1 MLEKKIQLALSRPGS
16 FSFHDNEISAES
28 ILDNLA
34 SLNSTKQNGATIFHD
49 GDVPNTANTRVK
61 VYKTGHMAFYND
73 EGRRF
78 LGTDPGGH
86 PLHEAKWS
94 KDPATGETYLELAR
108 MQLDSLQWVGIKP
121 QSRTFESQINIKGQ
135 PGWEDMTLDF
145 LREKAAE
152 VWRVPVSEVNY
163 FYKEDSLVP
172 LGDGKYKV
180 KLTKDSLYALPDG
193 SFDGRKIFF
202 SFLSKVNWARLDIIP
217 VVELFQSTLPGSG
230 GAVFE
235 FIWGI
240 YEDQSREKPLDTLRY
255 RGLPTYPSNAAYN
268 IFASFFIP
276 KAPGGEKDILR
287 IFMDTNRSHEVTWSP
302 QPNPPWRYFNHESK
316 LCLTIQGG
324 HLYKVTRY
332 DETNPI
338 PYINRSIG
346 GKPSCQR
353 EIQVGVNFFTLIDDQ
368 ERKEFSFHPDWK
380 ILPQTDLPAKIPEYA
395 FNWKWFF
402 NGFPP
407 QTDNIKSIYTVP
419 LYPEGNAEIDE
430 PALQPLALD
439 QIIYYMEMAPG
450 MPAKLE
456 KVESVLVH
464 TFDMSIAGCID
475 CTHEREYTIL
485 FSDPEL
491 AQKNA
496 CQLWDY
502 AAKRKE
508 LDNLKK
514 VSFLPEK
521 EHLEEV
527 YNDKYGM
534 IFKWIPMFYFQDRGV
549 CEQILASSVRALLPD
564 GILFLVG
571 PRAIKGLFDHYGLDC
586 LYGDLI
592 MNMPFYRQH
601 LKLCPENLINQDITV
616 FLAEKH
622 NSSGTK
628 KESEAELSTPS
639 SDSKTEP
646 QVNTVSEPIIPLRNF
661 DREN

>member
-1 MLEKKIQLALSRPGS
+1 MLAEKIRLALSRPGS
-16 FSFHDNEISAES
+16 FSFDGNEASASS
-28 ILDNLA
+28 ILDRLDQMNK
-34 SLNSTKQNGATIFHD
+34 TKQNGATLFHTQD
-49 GDVPNTANTRVK
+49 APSIANTRVK
-61 VYKTGHMAFYND
+61 VYPTGHMAFYND

-86 PLHEAKWS
+86 PLHEAKWGKNPS
-94 KDPATGETYLELAR
+94 TGGTCLEAAR
-108 MQLDSLQWVGIKP
+108 MQLDALQWVGIRP
-121 QSRTFESQINIKGQ
+121 QARTFQSQIDIKGQ

-163 FYKEDSLVP
+163 FYDEGNLVP
-172 LGDGKYKV
+172 LGDGKYNV

-193 SFDGRKIFF
+193 NFEGRKIFL
-202 SFLSKVNWARLDIIP
+202 SFMFQVNWARLDIIP
-217 VVELFQSTLPGSG
+217 VVELFQSTIPGSG

-240 YEDQSREKPLDTLRY
+240 YEDQSREEALDTLRY
-255 RGLPTYPSNAAYN
+255 RGLPTYPSTAAYN

-276 KAPGGEKDILR
+276 KAPKGEEDILKV
-287 IFMDTNRSHEVTWSP
+287 FMDPNRSHEVTWSP
-302 QPNPPWRYFNHESK
+302 QPNPPWRYFNDDSK
-316 LCLTIQGG
+316 LCLTIHNG
-324 HLYKVTRY
+324 HIYKVTCY

-346 GKPSCQR
+346 GNPSCQR
-353 EIQVGVNFFTLIDDQ
+353 EIQVAVNSFTLIDGQ
-368 ERKEFSFHPDWK
+368 KNKAIPFHVDWNVS
-380 ILPQTDLPAKIPEYA
+380 PQTDLPAKIPEYA

-407 QTDNIKSIYTVP
+407 QVDKIKSIYTVP
-419 LYPEGNAEIDE
+419 FYPEGKTEIDE
-430 PALQPLALD
+430 PALQPMALD

-456 KVESVLVH
+456 KVERVLVH
-464 TFDMSIAGCID
+464 TFDMVIAGCID

-485 FSDPEL
+485 YSDPEL

-496 CQLWDY
+496 YQLWDY
-502 AAKRKE
+502 AAKRKQ

-549 CEQILASSVRALLPD
+549 CEQILASAVRALLPD

-586 LYGDLI
+586 SYSDLI
-592 MNMPFYRQH
+592 MNMPFFRQH
-601 LKLCPENLINQDITV
+601 LKICPENLINQDIAV
-616 FLAEKH
+616 FLAEK
-622 NSSGTK
+622 NGATK
-628 KESEAELSTPS
+628 EQKESKNELSMS
-639 SDSKTEP
+639 LSKDIPES
-646 QVNTVSEPIIPLRNF
+646 QEDIASEPDIPLRGFN
-661 DREN
+661 RNE

>member
-1 MLEKKIQLALSRPGS
+1 VLEKKIKLALSRPDS
-16 FSFHDNEISAES
+16 FSFNDNEISAES
-28 ILDNLA
+28 ILK
-34 SLNSTKQNGATIFHD
+34 SLTSLHSVKQNGATIFHD
-49 GDVPNTANTRVK
+49 KDAPNTANTRIK
-61 VYKTGHMAFYND
+61 IYKTGHMAFYNA
-73 EGRRF
+73 EGHRF

-86 PLHEAKWS
+86 PLHEAKWG
-94 KDPATGETYLELAR
+94 KDLITGKTRLELAR

-121 QSRTFESQINIKGQ
+121 RSRTFESQIDIKGQ

-152 VWRVPVSEVNY
+152 AWRVPVSEVNY
-163 FYKEDSLVP
+163 FYKDDSLVP

-180 KLTKDSLYALPDG
+180 KLIKDSLYALPDG
-193 SFDGRKIFF
+193 GFDGRKIFS
-202 SFLSKVNWARLDIIP
+202 SFLSKVNWARIDIIP
-217 VVELFQSTLPGSG
+217 VVELFQSTIPGSG
-230 GAVFE
+230 GAIFE

-240 YEDQSREKPLDTLRY
+240 YEDQSREKALDTLRY
-255 RGLPTYPSNAAYN
+255 RGLPTYPSKAAYN

-276 KAPGGEKDILR
+276 KAPEKENDILR
-287 IFMDTNRSHEVTWSP
+287 IFMDSKRSHEVTWSP
-302 QPNPPWRYFNHESK
+302 RPNPPWRYFDHGSK
-316 LCLTIQGG
+316 LCLTVHDG
-324 HLYKVTRY
+324 HLYKVTSY
-332 DETNPI
+332 GEANPI
-338 PYINRSIG
+338 PYVNRSIG

-353 EIQVGVNFFTLIDDQ
+353 EVQVGVNFFTLIDDQ
-368 ERKEFSFHPDWK
+368 ERKEFSFHPNWN
-380 ILPQTDLPAKIPEYA
+380 ILPQPDLPTKIPEYS

-407 QTDNIKSIYTVP
+407 KIDNIKSIYTVP

-456 KVESVLVH
+456 KVERVLVH
-464 TFDMSIAGCID
+464 TFDMSIAGCVD

-496 CQLWDY
+496 YQLWDY

-549 CEQILASSVRALLPD
+549 CEQILASSVRALLPE

-571 PRAIKGLFDHYGLDC
+571 PRAIKGLFEHYNLDC
-586 LYGDLI
+586 LYSDLM

-601 LKLCPENLINQDITV
+601 LKMCPENIINQDITV
-616 FLAEKH
+616 FLTEKRGP
-622 NSSGTK
+622 SETK
-628 KESEAELSTPS
+628 KESEVSIPLPS
-639 SDSKTEP
+639 SESEP
-646 QVNTVSEPIIPLRNF
+646 QANPASEPIIPLRNF
-661 DREN
+661 EREN

>member
-1 MLEKKIQLALSRPGS
+1 MLEKKIKLALSRSGS
-16 FSFHDNEISAES
+16 VSFDGNETFAES
-28 ILDNLA
+28 ILVNLDQ
-34 SLNSTKQNGATIFHD
+34 LTSTEQNGATIFFD
-49 GDVPNTANTRVK
+49 GETPSVTNTRIK
-61 VYKTGHMAFYND
+61 VYKTGHMVFYTN

-78 LGTDPGGH
+78 LGTDPSGH
-86 PLHEAKWS
+86 PLHEAKWN
-94 KDPATGETYLELAR
+94 KDPITGETCLELAR
-108 MQLDSLQWVGIKP
+108 MQVDSLQWVGIQP
-121 QSRTFESQINIKGQ
+121 RSRTFQSQIDIKGQ
-135 PGWEDMTLDF
+135 PGWENMSLDF

-152 VWRVPVSEVNY
+152 VWRVPLSEVNY

-172 LGDGKYKV
+172 LGEGKYDV

-193 SFDGRKIFF
+193 TFDGRKIFL
-202 SFLSKVNWARLDIIP
+202 SFMSKVNWTELDIIP
-217 VVELFQSTLPGSG
+217 VVELFQSTIPGSG
-230 GAVFE
+230 GE

-240 YEDQSREKPLDTLRY
+240 YDDQSREKQLDVLRY

-276 KAPGGEKDILR
+276 KAPEGEKDILR
-287 IFMDTNRSHEVTWSP
+287 VFMDTKRSHEVTWSP
-302 QPNPPWRYFNHESK
+302 QPNPPWRYFDHTSK
-316 LCLTIQGG
+316 LCLTVQNGY
-324 HLYKVTRY
+324 LYKATCY

-338 PYINRSIG
+338 SYVNRSIG

-353 EIQVGVNFFTLIDDQ
+353 EIQVGVSSFTLVDDQ
-368 ERKEFSFHPDWK
+368 DRKEVSFHSDWK
-380 ILPQTDLPAKIPEYA
+380 ISPQTDLPAKIPEYP

-407 QTDNIKSIYTVP
+407 QTDTIKSIYTVP
-419 LYPEGNAEIDE
+419 LYPEGSAEIDE

-456 KVESVLVH
+456 KVKHVLVH
-464 TFDMSIAGCID
+464 TFDMSIAGCVD
-475 CTHEREYTIL
+475 CTHEREYTVL

-496 CQLWDY
+496 HQLWDY

-521 EHLEEV
+521 EHLEDV

-534 IFKWIPMFYFQDRGV
+534 IFKWIPMFYFHDRGV
-549 CEQILASSVRALLPD
+549 CEQILASSVRALLPN

-571 PRAIKGLFDHYGLDC
+571 PRAIRGLFDHYGLDC
-586 LYGDLI
+586 LYNDLM

-616 FLAEKH
+616 FLAEKRD
-622 NSSGTK
+622 SLEEK
-628 KESEAELSTPS
+628 KESQTKTSIS
-639 SDSKTEP
+639 SEHKAEP
-646 QVNTVSEPIIPLRNF
+646 QVDLNSEPQVPLRNF
-661 DREN
+661 ERKE